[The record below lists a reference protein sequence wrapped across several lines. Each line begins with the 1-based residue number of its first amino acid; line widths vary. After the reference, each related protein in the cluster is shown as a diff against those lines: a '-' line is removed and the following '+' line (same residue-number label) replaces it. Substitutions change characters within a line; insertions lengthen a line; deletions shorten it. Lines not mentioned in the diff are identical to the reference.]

1 MPLIEDLLLQNG
13 VFHLPVDSFVH
24 DDPFIRDR
32 HISEVRSNLRR
43 SKGGLVSNLE
53 ERLVLLRLIDGYLQ
67 LKQLFSNT
75 KKIRSDDALSLLKI
89 CVVNTPK
96 DIQIQISTAVA
107 QECEKT
113 KQVNPVRTRLKHSIK
128 TAPGSNV
135 LALDSLLEI
144 RSLATL
150 GTRLGGKPLG
160 AKQAVSASETID
172 NCIWGGAYLTRT
184 ETMQGALEAN
194 RLANTDMT
202 VLSENTTETPPE
214 SIPDA
219 EVEATFVKDNTPTT
233 ANP

>member
-1 MPLIEDLLLQNG
+1 MPLIEDLLLQND
-13 VFHLPVDSFVH
+13 VFHLPVDSFVR

-32 HISEVRSNLRR
+32 HISEVRPNLRR

-67 LKQLFSNT
+67 LK
-75 KKIRSDDALSLLKI
+75 
-89 CVVNTPK
+89 
-96 DIQIQISTAVA
+96 
-107 QECEKT
+107 
-113 KQVNPVRTRLKHSIK
+113 VRTRLKHSIK

-172 NCIWGGAYLTRT
+172 TCIWSGAYLMRT